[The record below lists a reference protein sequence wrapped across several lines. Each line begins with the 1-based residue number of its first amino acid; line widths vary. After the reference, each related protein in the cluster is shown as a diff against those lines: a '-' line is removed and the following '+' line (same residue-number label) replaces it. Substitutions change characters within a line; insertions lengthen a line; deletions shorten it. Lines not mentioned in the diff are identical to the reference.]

1 MADFMNRADVV
12 GSGFQKPQ
20 LESYLATVTQTLLT
34 EADFLPH
41 VKDSNGNIDEHTIYY
56 NENKN
61 FTDKNVRNLG
71 AIKFSLEDSRNFVD
85 YAFPFDKNNLT
96 YPLPGETVIIIK
108 ASDEYLWLPYTVT
121 QYPNFR
127 EDYKTTKAGTGVQTK
142 DPTTS
147 SKSKSYQ
154 ESEETGTPNTSER
167 KDDSLKREYKVKDNI
182 KFLKPKSG
190 DTILQGRVG
199 NTIRFSEFFLSE
211 NDKTS
216 SPSIFIRNKQN
227 PELDSKKIG
236 ELVEEDINKDGSSI
250 YIVSNKV
257 KIPYNHSTISKEK
270 VGFKQYPQDTDF
282 KGDQI
287 FINSD
292 RILLSA
298 KANEFIIFGKK
309 NTGII
314 TDGNFSVDAKRD
326 IYLHNEKDIT
336 IHSKGS
342 NKIFLNSDS
351 GGKIY
356 LGKDSGEGDAGA
368 SVQKMVLGGE
378 LVQIL
383 SDLID
388 AITQQMY
395 LTPSGPTQTGPTNI
409 AQFNQLKSKLKT
421 ILSAKNFLSK
431 N

>member
-1 MADFMNRADVV
+1 MV
-12 GSGFQKPQ
+12 
-20 LESYLATVTQTLLT
+20 
-34 EADFLPH
+34 
-41 VKDSNGNIDEHTIYY
+41 
-56 NENKN
+56 
-61 FTDKNVRNLG
+61 
-71 AIKFSLEDSRNFVD
+71 
-85 YAFPFDKNNLT
+85 
-96 YPLPGETVIIIK
+96 
-108 ASDEYLWLPYTVT
+108 SD
-121 QYPNFR
+121 
-127 EDYKTTKAGTGVQTK
+127 
-142 DPTTS
+142 TTS
-147 SKSKSYQ
+147 K
-154 ESEETGTPNTSER
+154 EP
-167 KDDSLKREYKVKDNI
+167 
-182 KFLKPKSG
+182 
-190 DTILQGRVG
+190 
-199 NTIRFSEFFLSE
+199 
-211 NDKTS
+211 

>member
-1 MADFMNRADVV
+1 MDEN
-12 GSGFQKPQ
+12 
-20 LESYLATVTQTLLT
+20 LEIFLAKVKKVYLKSD
-34 EADFLPH
+34 DFLKLDTDNDF
-41 VKDSNGNIDEHTIYY
+41 VTFYNG
-56 NENKN
+56 NKN
-61 FTDKNVRNLG
+61 FHGKDTRFLG
-71 AIKFSLEDSRNFVD
+71 AIEFARASAKVLEN

-216 SPSIFIRNKQN
+216 SPSIFIRNHQKKDH
-227 PELDSKKIG
+227 DSKAIG

-250 YIVSNKV
+250 YITSEKV
-257 KIPYNHSTISKEK
+257 KIPFKEEIKKDK
-270 VGFKQYPQDTDF
+270 VAFTSYPNTYD
-282 KGDQI
+282 GDQI
-287 FINSD
+287 FVNSD
-292 RILLSA
+292 RILMSA
-298 KANEFIIFGKK
+298 KAKEFIIFGKG
-309 NTGII
+309 NTGIL
-314 TDGNFSVDAKRD
+314 TDGRFTVDAKD
-326 IYLHNEKDIT
+326 EIYMHNEKNIT
-336 IHSKGS
+336 IHTKQG
-342 NKIFLNSDS
+342 NQIFLNSNDS
-351 GGKIY
+351 GKIF
-356 LGKDSGEGDAGA
+356 LAKDGATGDDGA
-368 SVQKMVLGGE
+368 AVQHMVLGGE
-378 LVQIL
+378 LVKVL

-388 AITQQMY
+388 AINQQIF
-395 LTPSGPTQTGPTNI
+395 LTPCGPSKMAPTNEGTFKSI
-409 AQFNQLKSKLKT
+409 QSRLKVIYSARNFL
-421 ILSAKNFLSK
+421 AKN
-431 N
+431 